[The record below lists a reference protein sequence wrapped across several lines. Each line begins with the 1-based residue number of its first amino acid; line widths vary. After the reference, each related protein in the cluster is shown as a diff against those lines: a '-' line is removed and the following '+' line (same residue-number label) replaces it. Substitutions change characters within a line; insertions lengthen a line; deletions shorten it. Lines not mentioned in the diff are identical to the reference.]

1 MDLLEKKKYN
11 KKTNEEFKNIWKEQ
25 CKQYKI
31 KDQPSIL
38 PPTDRIIVIG
48 DLHGDLEMTFKSLE
62 IAKVID
68 ANHKWIGG
76 NTIVVQVGDQID
88 RCRYD
93 GKTPCNND
101 GVTKFDEHSDIRIL
115 KYFTKLHHMAQK
127 KGGAV
132 YSLLGNHELMNVSG
146 DMRYVSYEGIKGFN
160 NYKTEDG
167 KLIENGMDAR
177 KYVFAPG
184 NPVSNF
190 LACTRQVA
198 VIIGSNLFVHAGILP
213 SIATKYKIDD
223 INKLMSLY
231 LFDKLKDTSEY
242 NSIFN
247 NLKTSPLWTRK
258 IGNMANEMINNEMI
272 NNEMINNEM
281 INSDKC
287 NDLIDPL
294 IENYNVRN
302 IFVGHTP
309 LLDKGISSICKDKIW
324 LTDYGA
330 SKAFD
335 IFVPKEKIKEVQV
348 LEIVNDN
355 QFTVLK

>member
-1 MDLLEKKKYN
+1 MDFSDEKKKYN
-11 KKTNEEFKNIWKEQ
+11 KKTNEEFKNIWQQQ

-38 PPTDRIIVIG
+38 PPADRIVVIG

-68 ANHKWIGG
+68 TNHKWIGG

-93 GKTPCNND
+93 GKNPCHHE

-115 KYFTKLHHMAQK
+115 KFFTKLHHRAQR

-146 DMRYVSYEGIKGFN
+146 DMRYVSYEGIKGFD
-160 NYKTEDG
+160 NYKTEKGD
-167 KLIENGMDAR
+167 IIDNGMDAR

-184 NPVSNF
+184 NHISNF

-198 VIIGSNLFVHAGILP
+198 LIIGSNLFVHAGILP
-213 SIATKYKIDD
+213 SIATKYKIND

-231 LFDKLKDTSEY
+231 LFDKLKDTNEY

-247 NLKTSPLWTRK
+247 DLKTSPLWTRK
-258 IGNMANEMINNEMI
+258 IGNMANDTIDSEMCDNIM
-272 NNEMINNEM
+272 
-281 INSDKC
+281 
-287 NDLIDPL
+287 DPL
-294 IENYNVRN
+294 KENYNVRN
-302 IFVGHTP
+302 IYVGHTP

-335 IFVPKEKIKEVQV
+335 IFTPKDKIKEVQV
-348 LEIVNDN
+348 LEIINDN
-355 QFTVLK
+355 QFIVLK

>member
-1 MDLLEKKKYN
+1 MDFSDEKKKYN
-11 KKTNEEFKNIWKEQ
+11 KKTNEEFKNIWQQQ

-38 PPTDRIIVIG
+38 PPADRIVVIG

-68 ANHKWIGG
+68 TNHKWIGG

-93 GKTPCNND
+93 GKIPCHHE

-115 KYFTKLHHMAQK
+115 KFFTKLHHRAQK

-146 DMRYVSYEGIKGFN
+146 DMRYVSYEGIKGFD
-160 NYKTEDG
+160 NYKTEKGD
-167 KLIENGMDAR
+167 IIDNGMDAR

-184 NPVSNF
+184 NPISNF

-198 VIIGSNLFVHAGILP
+198 LIIGSNLFVHAGILP

-231 LFDKLKDTSEY
+231 LFDKLKDTNEY

-247 NLKTSPLWTRK
+247 DLKTSPLWTRK
-258 IGNMANEMINNEMI
+258 IGNMANDTIDSEMCDNIM
-272 NNEMINNEM
+272 
-281 INSDKC
+281 
-287 NDLIDPL
+287 DPL
-294 IENYNVRN
+294 KENYNVRN
-302 IFVGHTP
+302 IYVGHTP

-335 IFVPKEKIKEVQV
+335 IFTPKDKIKEVQV
-348 LEIVNDN
+348 LEIINDN
-355 QFTVLK
+355 QFIVLK